1 MAGNLIEI
9 TEEKSNERLCS
20 PGTLPTPGDSDC
32 RRSGRE
38 KGMDSTQILRALE
51 RERTLLED
59 FICLS
64 EEQLLLVEDENIDAV
79 DSLLEKRADLMI
91 ELTAIEATLGTWIA
105 QIRTDPAITPQMVK
119 EFRAVNDE
127 IVSMTNHIME
137 IDDQTH
143 ARLDIMRERT
153 SREQE
158 NWYDS
163 KQPLHLS
170 AAPERERRSRLL

>member
-1 MAGNLIEI
+1 
-9 TEEKSNERLCS
+9 
-20 PGTLPTPGDSDC
+20 
-32 RRSGRE
+32 
-38 KGMDSTQILRALE
+38 MDSTQILRALE

-127 IVSMTNHIME
+127 IVSMANHIME

-143 ARLDIMRERT
+143 TRLDTMRERT
-153 SREQE
+153 RREQRIPR
-158 NWYDS
+158 
-163 KQPLHLS
+163 PLLQI
-170 AAPERERRSRLL
+170 E

>member
-32 RRSGRE
+32 TRSGRE
-38 KGMDSTQILRALE
+38 KEMNSTQILKALE

-64 EEQLLLVEDENIDAV
+64 EEQLLLLEDENIDAV
-79 DSLLEKRADLMI
+79 DSLLEKRADLMM

-105 QIRTDPAITPQMVK
+105 QIRSDPAITPQMVK
-119 EFRAVNDE
+119 EFRDVNDE
-127 IVSMTNHIME
+127 IVCMANHIME

-143 ARLDIMRERT
+143 ARLDMIRERVT
-153 SREQE
+153 RKQE
-158 NWYDS
+158 NWHRS
-163 KQPLHLS
+163 GQPLHLCLS
-170 AAPERERRSRLL
+170 PWEGPRRGRG